1 MELTP
6 TIDAARALIRE
17 GETGKALQ
25 TLISTLEK
33 EPRYAATVRTLLVLE
48 SNYNA
53 GRQQELKGILSFQE
67 AQRSYSQVSDGLLS
81 ILNDLHSGRVPNVR
95 KRSNRMTWIII
106 GILLLLASVGGFLY
120 STSFQGKVAG
130 GCSVE
135 FQDGGPK
142 VLILPF
148 KNVARG
154 AAKPE
159 LVIQSRI
166 QTLSNNKKFPVSVEI
181 LSKMTLSSFNANGTR
196 DAETLAHRCGAD
208 MVIWGYYEHSDSLYI
223 DLRFLALRNPGG
235 AFETGFQAFRNLPA
249 VQSGKLLTRMDDAI
263 FAVCGV
269 MAVRTGNADVA
280 RDWFGKMHE
289 KGEVVAEME
298 KILEE

>member
-1 MELTP
+1 MELP
-6 TIDAARALIRE
+6 PILDATRALVRE

-25 TLISTLEK
+25 TLIPALEQ
-33 EPRYAATVRTLLVLE
+33 EPRYASTVRTLQVLE

-53 GRQQELKGILSFQE
+53 VRQQELKGILSFQE
-67 AQRSYSQVSDGLLS
+67 AQRSHSQVSDALLS
-81 ILNDLHSGRVPNVR
+81 ILNDLQSGRVPNVR
-95 KRSNRMTWIII
+95 KRSNRMTWLII
-106 GILLLLASVGGFLY
+106 GILLLLAGIGGFLY
-120 STSFQGKVAG
+120 STSFKGKMPG
-130 GCSVE
+130 DGCVE
-135 FQDGGPK
+135 FSGSGPK

-166 QTLSNNKKFPVSVEI
+166 QALSNNKNFPISAEI
-181 LSKMTLSSFNANGTR
+181 LAKMTLSSFNANGTR

-223 DLRFLALRNPGG
+223 DLRFFSLRHPGS
-235 AFETGFQAFRNLPA
+235 AFETGFQTFRNLPE

-263 FAVCGV
+263 LAVCGV
-269 MAVRTGNADVA
+269 LAVRSGKADVA
-280 RDWFGKMHE
+280 RAWFGKMQE
-289 KGEVVAEME
+289 KGEVVEEME
-298 KILEE
+298 KILEK